1 MAEMQRKKEKEEK
14 KEKPVKILEEILKD
28 VTAENT
34 SIPQTEPIV
43 LEKKIKQ
50 TPKSVESK
58 PQPALQQ
65 PITTQ
70 SPPEQSLQYSLSELQ
85 PGKVHPKIKPILPS
99 WVSKPWRWMTP
110 DDPQLKEQWLL
121 TWSDFIL
128 AFARVLNLHILDIQ
142 EVSLVYPFQNG
153 LLKKKL
159 TLPQLKTISEYLIAR
174 EKAVWWDSEETRLRV
189 YWRTLKSIAE
199 EIFEY
204 SFHNGH
210 EMITSYDLV
219 KMNQPW
225 STLPS
230 KDLFLI
236 MKLMV
241 QSKKASWADSEQKTI
256 EFHFT

>member
-1 MAEMQRKKEKEEK
+1 M
-14 KEKPVKILEEILKD
+14 
-28 VTAENT
+28 
-34 SIPQTEPIV
+34 
-43 LEKKIKQ
+43 
-50 TPKSVESK
+50 
-58 PQPALQQ
+58 
-65 PITTQ
+65 
-70 SPPEQSLQYSLSELQ
+70 
-85 PGKVHPKIKPILPS
+85 VHPKIKPILPA

-110 DDPQLKEQWLL
+110 EDPQLKEQWLL

-159 TLPQLKTISEYLIAR
+159 TLPQLKTISEHLIER
-174 EKAVWWDSEETRLRV
+174 EKAIWWDSEETRLRV

-204 SFHNGH
+204 SFHNGY
-210 EMITSYDLV
+210 EMVTSYDLV
-219 KMNQPW
+219 KMKQPW

-230 KDLFLI
+230 KDLFMI
-236 MKLMV
+236 MKIMV